1 MGDPTSHE
9 ARIDALTDERDALK
23 AGVNGLVQEC
33 DMLRTRITCVEAAY
47 EKRIATLTAER
58 DALNKIVNSQEA
70 KVPETIREGLVK
82 KGGVNEPPT
91 TPRPPPPKGQ
101 CPPPVEGF
109 HDGKRCPCE
118 FEEIEPCG
126 RMCSCRNPNM
136 SGACRRCCTVGSPE
150 QQLAKARWLV
160 AREINFTILTR
171 EEAIDRIGKLD
182 DPKLRPLIKW
192 IAESLA
198 FGRVA
203 YDVRVNIAEAERSV
217 ERIVEGQNPGI
228 PAGGLADH
236 TPDVKKWPPLDP
248 GTKVKTTKPFWSG
261 RGDWTGEALASRKWG
276 VKGTILKHHDS
287 HGLCYEVQHDD
298 GTVGHYDPS
307 ELEVLDIYLD
317 VRPECYRSRTSRIRE
332 KK

>member
-1 MGDPTSHE
+1 VGDPTSHE

-58 DALNKIVNSQEA
+58 DALKAEGA
-70 KVPETIREGLVK
+70 AWREGA
-82 KGGVNEPPT
+82 
-91 TPRPPPPKGQ
+91 Q
-101 CPPPVEGF
+101 A
-109 HDGKRCPCE
+109 D
-118 FEEIEPCG
+118 ID
-126 RMCSCRNPNM
+126 
-136 SGACRRCCTVGSPE
+136 
-150 QQLAKARWLV
+150 
-160 AREINFTILTR
+160 FTLLTR

-203 YDVRVNIAEAERSV
+203 YDVRVNIAEAERL
-217 ERIVEGQNPGI
+217 VEGIVAGPPGPPGRI
-228 PAGGLADH
+228 GDISETGPRG
-236 TPDVKKWPPLDP
+236 PEKWPPLDP
-248 GTKVKTTKPFWSG
+248 GTKVRTTKPFWSG
-261 RGDWTGEALASRKWG
+261 RDLIGEALASRKWG

-287 HGLCYEVQHDD
+287 HGLCYEVQHED

-307 ELEVLDIYLD
+307 ELEVLDVPRKHISLAD
-317 VRPECYRSRTSRIRE
+317 VGRSHIAHLCQGVADRHLASEILEEAKRRVWKDTCGSDLTLSNAVAVLEALRQELLR
-332 KK
+332 

>member
-58 DALNKIVNSQEA
+58 DALKAEGA
-70 KVPETIREGLVK
+70 AWREGA
-82 KGGVNEPPT
+82 
-91 TPRPPPPKGQ
+91 Q
-101 CPPPVEGF
+101 A
-109 HDGKRCPCE
+109 D
-118 FEEIEPCG
+118 ID
-126 RMCSCRNPNM
+126 
-136 SGACRRCCTVGSPE
+136 
-150 QQLAKARWLV
+150 
-160 AREINFTILTR
+160 FTLLTR
-171 EEAIDRIGKLD
+171 EEAIDRIRKLD

-203 YDVRVNIAEAERSV
+203 YDVRVNIAEAEKLV
-217 ERIVEGQNPGI
+217 EGIVEGQNPGI